1 MVVRLDLSGMP
12 EVLTVLSGRESTVR
26 KLDQLRERYGDAPS
40 AWYPLLTGFQ
50 WPGEHDDDAAW
61 GQAAE

>member
-1 MVVRLDLSGMP
+1 VVVRLDLSGMP

-40 AWYPLLTGFQ
+40 AWFPILTGVE
-50 WPGEHDDDAAW
+50 WPGDAEEPVW
-61 GQAAE
+61 TEAAE

>member
-1 MVVRLDLSGMP
+1 
-12 EVLTVLSGRESTVR
+12 LTVLSGRESTVR
-26 KLDQLRERYGDAPS
+26 KLDQLRERYGDEPS

-50 WPGEHDDDAAW
+50 WPGEVDDDAAW